1 MASFRTRKMIANGV
15 FMSKLIY
22 LMPVWMGCEEYLVN
36 ALQVCQN
43 KAARTVTRLD
53 RFTSTKVLL
62 LQCGWLSVR
71 QLMLYHSLVLLY
83 KTIKHKKPEFL
94 HQKVTSGSHKPRTR
108 QATARRKSWC
118 WSSVYWYNQLPLN
131 LQSEAKLQIFKSRLK
146 HWILVNLDLSST
158 IPTIKIKNQKIK
170 Y

>member
-1 MASFRTRKMIANGV
+1 
-15 FMSKLIY
+15 MSKLIY

-36 ALQVCQN
+36 ALHACQN

-83 KTIKHKKPEFL
+83 KTMKYKKPEYL
-94 HQKVTSGSHKPRTR
+94 YQKVTSGSHKPRTR
-108 QATARRKSWC
+108 QATAAAATLAAAGAPDLHSKDSCDLQVARKSWC
-118 WSSVYWYNQLPLN
+118 WNSVYWYNQLPLN
-131 LQSEAKLQIFKSRLK
+131 LQTEAKLQTFKSRLK
-146 HWILVNLDLSST
+146 QWVSANVD
-158 IPTIKIKNQKIK
+158 
-170 Y
+170 